1 MIRIVIRR
9 MMIIKV
15 KNCDDQVI
23 ITVVEIITVWFS
35 SSWSQTWW
43 YMSHHLKI
51 MVTIIFIII
60 NINNCHKSSSSY
72 WVSIAIWNSSRA
84 NRPHPHSLHLF
95 VGMHPYCL
103 ALSSSSNVIIR
114 IHKYS
119 YAFITFIRGNASLLL
134 SIVIII
140 KCNHMYS
147 CIHYNCSSAYSLI
160 AWHSHCQFQ
169 PYSRSSY
176 A

>member
-1 MIRIVIRR
+1 
-9 MMIIKV
+9 
-15 KNCDDQVI
+15 
-23 ITVVEIITVWFS
+23 
-35 SSWSQTWW
+35 
-43 YMSHHLKI
+43 

-60 NINNCHKSSSSY
+60 NINNRQKSSSSY

-119 YAFITFIRGNASLLL
+119 QVFTSIHTHSLHLFVGMHPYCSALSSSSSNVIIRIHAFITIVHRHIALLL
-134 SIVIII
+134 GIVIV
-140 KCNHMYS
+140 NFSHFHEHHM
-147 CIHYNCSSAYSLI
+147 HKTM
-160 AWHSHCQFQ
+160 QQ
-169 PYSRSSY
+169 
-176 A
+176 